1 MSSFTQPF
9 GPPTPIK
16 FKLTTTAAT
25 AIAGHA
31 SYATRVAWFQCT
43 EITGATP
50 NLTIEIY
57 DGTTSFYLRNA
68 KAMTAK
74 EEVLKDQG
82 FTLDPGSFLR
92 VTASAANQ
100 VDVVGMAALNNVQ

>member
-1 MSSFTQPF
+1 MSVQFPVS
-9 GPPTPIK
+9 GHDVIA
-16 FKLTTTAAT
+16 FKLTTTNPT
-25 AIAGHA
+25 AIAG
-31 SYATRVAWFQCT
+31 SATSKTFVDWFQCT

-74 EEVLKDQG
+74 EEVLKNQG
-82 FTLDPGSFLR
+82 FSLDKGSFLR
-92 VTASAANQ
+92 VTAGTANTIDVTGVQ
-100 VDVVGMAALNNVQ
+100 VLRQQ